1 MNQRDEGDAPT
12 LWRRGPHP
20 LPLYLSVASRLQR
33 QADAP
38 SDTVFEAFIDGLKSY
53 WRQPGG
59 RPAPTGEPVWRRG
72 PLRLL
77 GSGPAGGPPVLVVP
91 SLVNRA
97 YILDLMPERSLVA
110 ALATTGHRVLLVD
123 WGEPGDAELS
133 LGIAD
138 HLARHLEPAL
148 RLAAG
153 DAGRPPVLLGYC
165 MGGLLS
171 LALAAQRPREI
182 AGLALLAT
190 PWDFSF
196 AGPGQCAPAVAAAAL
211 ADTLARFGHVPAN
224 LLDWTFAA
232 PDPEQVVAKY
242 SAFGRGDPRSLRGRI
257 FVAIEDW
264 LADGVALAGPVARE
278 CLHDWY
284 IDNLPA
290 SGDWRVDGRIV
301 RPEALDVPAFVA
313 VPSRDRIVP
322 EASARPLAR
331 LLRRAVTV
339 EPAAGHVGMV
349 AGGRAPE
356 LLWRPLL
363 GWLRR
368 IADATE

>member
-1 MNQRDEGDAPT
+1 MPCPPA
-12 LWRRGPHP
+12 RRGPHP

-33 QADAP
+33 EQNEHPGTSLED
-38 SDTVFEAFIDGLKSY
+38 FIEGLKAY
-53 WRQPGG
+53 WRQSGG
-59 RPAPTGEPVWRRG
+59 RPELTGEVAWTRG
-72 PLRLL
+72 SLRLVA
-77 GSGPAGGPPVLVVP
+77 SGPPGGQPVLVVP

-97 YILDLMPERSLVA
+97 YILDLLPERSLVA
-110 ALATTGHRVLLVD
+110 ALAAAGNRVMLVD
-123 WGEPGDAELS
+123 WGEPGAQELE

-148 RLAAG
+148 RLIG
-153 DAGRPPVLLGYC
+153 RDRRRPPVVLGYC
-165 MGGLLS
+165 MGGLLA
-171 LALAAQRPREI
+171 LALAARMPREI

-190 PWDFSF
+190 PWDFSR
-196 AGPGQCAPAVAAAAL
+196 AGPRQGAAPSLAVPML

-224 LLDWTFAA
+224 LLDWTFATS
-232 PDPEQVVAKY
+232 DPEQVVAKY
-242 SAFGRGDPRSLRGRI
+242 SAFGRSTRHGLRARI

-264 LADGVALAGPVARE
+264 LSDGVALAGPVARE
-278 CLHDWY
+278 CLLDWY
-284 IDNLPA
+284 VDNRPA
-290 SGDWRVDGRIV
+290 AGTWRVDGRPV
-301 RPEALDVPAFVA
+301 RPETLEMPAFVA

-331 LLRRAVTV
+331 LLRHVTTV
-339 EPAAGHVGMV
+339 EPAAGHVGMI

-363 GWLRR
+363 EWLRR